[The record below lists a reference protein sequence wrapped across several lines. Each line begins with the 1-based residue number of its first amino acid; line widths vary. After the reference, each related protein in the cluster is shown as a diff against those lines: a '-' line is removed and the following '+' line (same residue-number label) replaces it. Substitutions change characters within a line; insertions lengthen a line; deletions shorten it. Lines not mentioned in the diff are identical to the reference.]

1 VTSASSRNDLFDFFG
16 PSPYGNGITPI
27 RILLS
32 TPHGYLAKQPRN
44 RLADFP
50 RLHPHAKPG
59 VDGIE
64 SPDYGS
70 DTSDVPR
77 LPMLAPHMDRGIS
90 SHHKLN
96 VSGGVKMYQNGR
108 FENASQINNSKQSLW
123 VILQDQRLL

>member
-1 VTSASSRNDLFDFFG
+1 MTSASSRNDLFDFFG

-96 VSGGVKMYQNGR
+96 AVY
-108 FENASQINNSKQSLW
+108 
-123 VILQDQRLL
+123 DRLTCIQ